1 MQALTARQSPTRPH
15 GVQCRRARSAQLNSR
30 REAQLSHTRTCT
42 HTHTPYACTRTH
54 VHRSATLV
62 GRAISDDDRPTVT
75 MRIDS
80 LVRPYNTHFHTVN
93 AQACKPTNSLWLPR
107 ASAQGV
113 AAADDALALTMH
125 SVKSDDMLEPS
136 PRTIDSGPPAVA
148 TCCTVLQHVA
158 MRIPRCICPGHVA
171 SRCLGRLRLTAV
183 RCIVNV
189 ALCCNMLPRSATHRH
204 SARRLTCRRNRR
216 QLRPS

>member
-1 MQALTARQSPTRPH
+1 MMIYCH
-15 GVQCRRARSAQLNSR
+15 D
-30 REAQLSHTRTCT
+30 E
-42 HTHTPYACTRTH
+42 
-54 VHRSATLV
+54 
-62 GRAISDDDRPTVT
+62 
-75 MRIDS
+75 DS
-80 LVRPYNTHFHTVN
+80 LVRQYNTHFHTVN

-148 TCCTVLQHVA
+148 TCCTVLLQHVA
-158 MRIPRCICPGHVA
+158 MRIPRCICPARATLRLGALVA
-171 SRCLGRLRLTAV
+171 MRLRAV
-183 RCIVNV
+183 HCIVNV
-189 ALCCNMLPRSATHRH
+189 ALCCNMLPRSAPRRH

-216 QLRPS
+216 QLRTS